1 MSNGPG
7 TIEQLAGELAQLF
20 DPLARRLENDTVDS
34 LLPWL
39 GLRLPDTA
47 AGATDLANALD
58 TCATAAA
65 SLPPL
70 IEDLAAAVRDEDDA
84 ALISASTALLQHLAT
99 LIQAARDVAAGL
111 EALSAGLTPAQQAEL
126 TAFAGVFI
134 ERLLNRLVV
143 EFLETAYPQFTLA
156 LLLTGAVEIE
166 EVEGG
171 PPDSLNGAY
180 TRKTLHVDRAAKIF
194 TDPKGLLRE
203 VYGWGEPGFD
213 GLALFK
219 QLQMVLDR
227 KFEIPA
233 ELLQPPGEPA
243 LLEAFGFNLEVNDT
257 VSPPGLDVS
266 LRAPSELDNS
276 DTIDAGDWKATF
288 DGHTSYSADLTATVQ
303 PFFDVE
309 LHLGA
314 GTVDAKLGATF
325 ERSRTADPF
334 LILGEAGKS
343 RLKIRS
349 PSAGAGIDL
358 HFDPATGRITFDPEL
373 KAGLHGGKL
382 VIDGQAGDSF
392 ISTLLS
398 SLNLES
404 DFDVDLSWTPS
415 QGVRFT
421 GSAALEIAIPA
432 HVSLGPLKIIMVYL
446 RALLADDGAIPV
458 ELSCGFKAG
467 LGPFTASVDRLGV
480 IARFTFPKSGG
491 NLGPADVAFSFK
503 APSGVG

>member
-1 MSNGPG
+1 MSNGPS

-39 GLRLPDTA
+39 GLRVPDTA
-47 AGATDLANALD
+47 ANATDLANALD

-65 SLPPL
+65 SLAPL

-84 ALISASTALLQHLAT
+84 ALISAGTALLQHLAT

-126 TAFAGVFI
+126 SAFAGVFM

-171 PPDSLNGAY
+171 PADSLNGAY

-266 LRAPSELDNS
+266 LRAPSELDDS

-288 DGHTSYSADLTATVQ
+288 DGHTSYSADLTATVR

-309 LHLGA
+309 LHMGA
-314 GTVDAKLGATF
+314 GTVDARLGATF

-343 RLKIRS
+343 RLEIRS
-349 PSAGAGIDL
+349 PSAERGDRPALRPRHRPDHVRPRAQGRAARREAG
-358 HFDPATGRITFDPEL
+358 HRRPGRRLVHQHPSLQLEPRVRLRRRSELDPEP
-373 KAGLHGGKL
+373 GC
-382 VIDGQAGDSF
+382 
-392 ISTLLS
+392 
-398 SLNLES
+398 
-404 DFDVDLSWTPS
+404 P
-415 QGVRFT
+415 
-421 GSAALEIAIPA
+421 
-432 HVSLGPLKIIMVYL
+432 VY
-446 RALLADDGAIPV
+446 RQCGAR
-458 ELSCGFKAG
+458 
-467 LGPFTASVDRLGV
+467 DRHPG
-480 IARFTFPKSGG
+480 ARVA
-491 NLGPADVAFSFK
+491 GPARDHHGVSPGPAGRRWSD
-503 APSGVG
+503 SG